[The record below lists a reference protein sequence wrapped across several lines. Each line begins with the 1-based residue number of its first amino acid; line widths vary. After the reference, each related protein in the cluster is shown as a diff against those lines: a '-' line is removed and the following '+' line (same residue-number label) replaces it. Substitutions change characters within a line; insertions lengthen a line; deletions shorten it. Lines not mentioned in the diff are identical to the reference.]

1 MTGSQ
6 WTLGPAHPAYGA
18 PMPVPVV
25 PWLPD
30 GSWSRLYAAC
40 VGHGGTELPH
50 VAHGLCRR
58 CYSARLR
65 EMERAEDLELSAQW
79 QS

>member
-1 MTGSQ
+1 MTASQ
-6 WTLGPAHPAYGA
+6 WTLGPSHPAYGA
-18 PMPVPVV
+18 VLPVPVV
-25 PWLPD
+25 PWLPA

-40 VGHGGTELPH
+40 LGHGGTDLPH

-65 EMERAEDLELSAQW
+65 EMEHAEDLEYRA
-79 QS
+79 